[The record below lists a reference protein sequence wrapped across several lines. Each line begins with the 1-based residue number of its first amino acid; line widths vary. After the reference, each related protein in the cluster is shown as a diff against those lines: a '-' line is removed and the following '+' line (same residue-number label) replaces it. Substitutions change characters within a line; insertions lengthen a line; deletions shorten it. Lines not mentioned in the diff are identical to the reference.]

1 MVKSKTCV
9 YALWYR
15 QTNYDIIPVYAV
27 VLCLAIFKVI
37 LNFVDTFKKKSA
49 IKRLLNISSIP
60 RRLIISHLMQFL
72 ADCTGK
78 IEPKICQNM
87 AIRKR

>member
-1 MVKSKTCV
+1 
-9 YALWYR
+9 
-15 QTNYDIIPVYAV
+15 
-27 VLCLAIFKVI
+27 
-37 LNFVDTFKKKSA
+37 
-49 IKRLLNISSIP
+49 
-60 RRLIISHLMQFL
+60 MQFL